1 MIVEE
6 TASQNVASDFGE
18 GCALVVGGG
27 GILGTGICHAF
38 ARSGVPVALTYFSN
52 QASADA
58 VQAEVER
65 QGVEA
70 SSSRLDLRD
79 SDEIQQVLADAHAHF
94 GRIHTVVYSAGP
106 KFTPEFFSRT
116 PVTTWRDWLDTDVL
130 GCIQLAQAS
139 LPYLRDSHGS
149 LVTLST
155 YQNDR
160 IAVRGSPSSIAKAA
174 LDRMVVAIAKE
185 EGKYGVRANS
195 VRAGWIGE
203 KAQRMLEQ
211 VPEIAQTK
219 LKDIPLGR
227 LGYTEEIAD
236 TVVFLAS
243 RRAGYI
249 TGVNL
254 TVDGGV
260 TL

>member
-1 MIVEE
+1 
-6 TASQNVASDFGE
+6 
-18 GCALVVGGG
+18 
-27 GILGTGICHAF
+27 
-38 ARSGVPVALTYFSN
+38 
-52 QASADA
+52 
-58 VQAEVER
+58 
-65 QGVEA
+65 
-70 SSSRLDLRD
+70 
-79 SDEIQQVLADAHAHF
+79 
-94 GRIHTVVYSAGP
+94 
-106 KFTPEFFSRT
+106 
-116 PVTTWRDWLDTDVL
+116 
-130 GCIQLAQAS
+130 
-139 LPYLRDSHGS
+139 
-149 LVTLST
+149 VTLST